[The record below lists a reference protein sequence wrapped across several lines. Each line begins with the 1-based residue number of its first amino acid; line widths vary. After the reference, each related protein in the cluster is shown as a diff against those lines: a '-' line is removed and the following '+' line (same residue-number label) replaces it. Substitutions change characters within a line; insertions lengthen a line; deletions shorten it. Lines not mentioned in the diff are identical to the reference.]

1 LSPATPIITLGEPLI
16 ELSEIDSTNMYAMEQ
31 IHAQKALSGSVY
43 QTDFQTNGKGQ
54 HGRIWESHRGEN
66 LLCTYV
72 LELNALK
79 QGKNWVPSEQ
89 LGLSA
94 AVALGTQAF
103 FMEFAGEETKIK
115 KPNDIYWRDRKAGG
129 ILIENMVKSD
139 RWGKAI
145 IGMGININQTTF
157 DTIEGKPVSLKQI
170 TGKSFDPIS
179 LAKELCQHLEHR
191 FLVLENKPFDQLLSA
206 YNDQLYKKDELVPFK
221 RNNIQFQAKV
231 NGVDKDG
238 HLLIMHG
245 VEERI
250 RFGEITWLL

>member
-1 LSPATPIITLGEPLI
+1 MSPATPIITLGEPLI

-66 LLCTYV
+66 LLCTYI

-94 AVALGTQAF
+94 AVALGVQAF

-129 ILIENMVKSD
+129 ILIENIVRGTD
-139 RWGKAI
+139 WNWTV
-145 IGMGININQTTF
+145 IGIGLNINQTQF
-157 DTIEGKPVSLKQI
+157 SNEAGKPVSLKQI
-170 TGKSFDPIS
+170 TGKQWDIKAMQKK
-179 LAKELCQHLEHR
+179 LA
-191 FLVLENKPFDQLLSA
+191 DTLSA
-206 YNDQLYKKDELVPFK
+206 SLNLWLTDGELLTLQKMELQLIKIKSE
-221 RNNIQFQAKV
+221 
-231 NGVDKDG
+231 
-238 HLLIMHG
+238 
-245 VEERI
+245 
-250 RFGEITWLL
+250 

>member
-1 LSPATPIITLGEPLI
+1 MSPATPIITLGEPLI

-66 LLCTYV
+66 LLCTYI

-79 QGKNWVPSEQ
+79 KGKNWVPTEQ

-94 AVALGTQAF
+94 AVAMGAQAF

-129 ILIENMVKSD
+129 ILIENIVRGTD
-139 RWGKAI
+139 WNWTV
-145 IGMGININQTTF
+145 IGIGLNINQTHF
-157 DTIEGKPVSLKQI
+157 SNEAGKPVSLKQI
-170 TGKSFDPIS
+170 TGKDWDIKAMQKK
-179 LAKELCQHLEHR
+179 LAEA
-191 FLVLENKPFDQLLSA
+191 LSA
-206 YNDQLYKKDELVPFK
+206 SLNLWISEGEALTLQKMELQLIKIKSE
-221 RNNIQFQAKV
+221 
-231 NGVDKDG
+231 
-238 HLLIMHG
+238 
-245 VEERI
+245 
-250 RFGEITWLL
+250 

>member
-1 LSPATPIITLGEPLI
+1 MSPATPIITLGEPLI
-16 ELSEIDSTNMYAMEQ
+16 ELSQIDSTNMYAMEQ

-129 ILIENMVKSD
+129 ILIENIVRGTD
-139 RWGKAI
+139 WTWTV
-145 IGMGININQTTF
+145 IGIGLNINQTQF
-157 DTIEGKPVSLKQI
+157 SNEAGNPVSLKQI
-170 TGKSFDPIS
+170 TGKDWDIKTMQKK
-179 LAKELCQHLEHR
+179 LAEA
-191 FLVLENKPFDQLLSA
+191 LSA
-206 YNDQLYKKDELVPFK
+206 SLNLWLTEGEALTLQKMELQLIKIISE
-221 RNNIQFQAKV
+221 
-231 NGVDKDG
+231 
-238 HLLIMHG
+238 
-245 VEERI
+245 
-250 RFGEITWLL
+250 

>member
-1 LSPATPIITLGEPLI
+1 MSPATPIITLGEPLI

-66 LLCTYV
+66 LLCTYI

-94 AVALGTQAF
+94 AVALGAQAF

-129 ILIENMVKSD
+129 ILIENIVRGTD
-139 RWGKAI
+139 WTWTV
-145 IGMGININQTTF
+145 IGIGLNINQTQF
-157 DTIEGKPVSLKQI
+157 SNEAGNPVSLKQI
-170 TGKSFDPIS
+170 TGKDWDIKTMQKK
-179 LAKELCQHLEHR
+179 LAEA
-191 FLVLENKPFDQLLSA
+191 LSA
-206 YNDQLYKKDELVPFK
+206 SLNLWLTEGELLTLQKMELQLIKIKSE
-221 RNNIQFQAKV
+221 
-231 NGVDKDG
+231 
-238 HLLIMHG
+238 
-245 VEERI
+245 
-250 RFGEITWLL
+250 

>member
-1 LSPATPIITLGEPLI
+1 MSPATPIITLGEPLI
-16 ELSEIDSTNMYAMEQ
+16 ELFEIDSTNMYAMEQ

-66 LLCTYV
+66 LLCTYI

-94 AVALGTQAF
+94 AVALGAQAF

-129 ILIENMVKSD
+129 ILIENIVRGTD
-139 RWGKAI
+139 WTWTV
-145 IGMGININQTTF
+145 IGIGLNINQTRF
-157 DTIEGKPVSLKQI
+157 SNEAGNPVSLKQI
-170 TGKSFDPIS
+170 TGKDWDIKTMQKK
-179 LAKELCQHLEHR
+179 LAEA
-191 FLVLENKPFDQLLSA
+191 LSA
-206 YNDQLYKKDELVPFK
+206 SLNLWLTEGELLTLQKMELQLIKIKSE
-221 RNNIQFQAKV
+221 
-231 NGVDKDG
+231 
-238 HLLIMHG
+238 
-245 VEERI
+245 
-250 RFGEITWLL
+250 

>member
-129 ILIENMVKSD
+129 ILIENIVRGTD
-139 RWGKAI
+139 WTWTV
-145 IGMGININQTTF
+145 IGIGLNINQTQF
-157 DTIEGKPVSLKQI
+157 SNEAGNPVSLKQI
-170 TGKSFDPIS
+170 TGKDWDIKTMHKK
-179 LAKELCQHLEHR
+179 LAES
-191 FLVLENKPFDQLLSA
+191 LSA
-206 YNDQLYKKDELVPFK
+206 SLNLWLTEGELLTLQKMELQLIKIKSE
-221 RNNIQFQAKV
+221 
-231 NGVDKDG
+231 
-238 HLLIMHG
+238 
-245 VEERI
+245 
-250 RFGEITWLL
+250 

>member
-1 LSPATPIITLGEPLI
+1 MSPATPIITLGEPLI

-54 HGRIWESHRGEN
+54 HGRIWESYRGEN

-94 AVALGTQAF
+94 AVALGAQAF

-129 ILIENMVKSD
+129 ILIENIVRGID
-139 RWGKAI
+139 WNWTV
-145 IGMGININQTTF
+145 IGIGLNINQTQF
-157 DTIEGKPVSLKQI
+157 SNEAGNPVSLKQI
-170 TGKSFDPIS
+170 TGKDWDIKAMQKK
-179 LAKELCQHLEHR
+179 LAES
-191 FLVLENKPFDQLLSA
+191 LSA
-206 YNDQLYKKDELVPFK
+206 SLNLWLTEGEALTLQKMELQLIKIKSE
-221 RNNIQFQAKV
+221 
-231 NGVDKDG
+231 
-238 HLLIMHG
+238 
-245 VEERI
+245 
-250 RFGEITWLL
+250 

>member
-1 LSPATPIITLGEPLI
+1 MSPATPIITLGEPLI

-94 AVALGTQAF
+94 AVALGAQAF

-129 ILIENMVKSD
+129 ILIENIVRGTD
-139 RWGKAI
+139 WTWTV
-145 IGMGININQTTF
+145 IGIGLNINQTQF
-157 DTIEGKPVSLKQI
+157 SNEAGNPVSLKQI
-170 TGKSFDPIS
+170 TGKDWDIKTMQKK
-179 LAKELCQHLEHR
+179 LAES
-191 FLVLENKPFDQLLSA
+191 LSA
-206 YNDQLYKKDELVPFK
+206 SLNLWLTEGELLTLQKMELQLIKIKSE
-221 RNNIQFQAKV
+221 
-231 NGVDKDG
+231 
-238 HLLIMHG
+238 
-245 VEERI
+245 
-250 RFGEITWLL
+250 

>member
-1 LSPATPIITLGEPLI
+1 MSPATPIITLGEPLI

-66 LLCTYV
+66 LLCTYI

-94 AVALGTQAF
+94 AVALGSQAF

-129 ILIENMVKSD
+129 ILIENIVRGTD
-139 RWGKAI
+139 WNWTV
-145 IGMGININQTTF
+145 IGIGLNINQTQF
-157 DTIEGKPVSLKQI
+157 SNEAGKPVSLKQI
-170 TGKSFDPIS
+170 TGKHWDIKAMQKK
-179 LAKELCQHLEHR
+179 LAES
-191 FLVLENKPFDQLLSA
+191 LSA
-206 YNDQLYKKDELVPFK
+206 SLNLWLTEGEALTLQKMELQLIKIKSE
-221 RNNIQFQAKV
+221 
-231 NGVDKDG
+231 
-238 HLLIMHG
+238 
-245 VEERI
+245 
-250 RFGEITWLL
+250 

>member
-1 LSPATPIITLGEPLI
+1 MSPATPIITLGEPLI

-129 ILIENMVKSD
+129 ILIENIVRGTD
-139 RWGKAI
+139 WTWTV
-145 IGMGININQTTF
+145 IGIGLNINQTRF
-157 DTIEGKPVSLKQI
+157 SNEAGNPVSLKQI
-170 TGKSFDPIS
+170 TGKDWDIKTMQKK
-179 LAKELCQHLEHR
+179 LAEA
-191 FLVLENKPFDQLLSA
+191 LSA
-206 YNDQLYKKDELVPFK
+206 SLNLWLTEEELLTLQKMELQLIKIKSE
-221 RNNIQFQAKV
+221 
-231 NGVDKDG
+231 
-238 HLLIMHG
+238 
-245 VEERI
+245 
-250 RFGEITWLL
+250 

>member
-89 LGLSA
+89 LGLSGA
-94 AVALGTQAF
+94 IALGAQAF

-129 ILIENMVKSD
+129 ILIENIVRGTD
-139 RWGKAI
+139 WTWTV
-145 IGMGININQTTF
+145 IGIGLNINQTQF
-157 DTIEGKPVSLKQI
+157 SNEAGNPVSLKQI
-170 TGKSFDPIS
+170 TGKHWDIKAMQKK
-179 LAKELCQHLEHR
+179 LA
-191 FLVLENKPFDQLLSA
+191 DTLSA
-206 YNDQLYKKDELVPFK
+206 SLNLWLTDGELLTLQKMELQLIKIKSE
-221 RNNIQFQAKV
+221 
-231 NGVDKDG
+231 
-238 HLLIMHG
+238 
-245 VEERI
+245 
-250 RFGEITWLL
+250 

>member
-1 LSPATPIITLGEPLI
+1 MSPATPIITLGEPLI

-66 LLCTYV
+66 LLCTYI
-72 LELNALK
+72 LELNTLK

-94 AVALGTQAF
+94 AVALGAQAF

-129 ILIENMVKSD
+129 ILIENIVRGTD
-139 RWGKAI
+139 WTWTV
-145 IGMGININQTTF
+145 IGIGLNINQTQF
-157 DTIEGKPVSLKQI
+157 SNEARNPVSLKQI
-170 TGKSFDPIS
+170 TGKHWNIKAMQKK
-179 LAKELCQHLEHR
+179 LAEALSDTLNLWLTEGEALTLQKMEL
-191 FLVLENKPFDQLLSA
+191 QLIKIKS
-206 YNDQLYKKDELVPFK
+206 E
-221 RNNIQFQAKV
+221 
-231 NGVDKDG
+231 
-238 HLLIMHG
+238 
-245 VEERI
+245 
-250 RFGEITWLL
+250 

>member
-1 LSPATPIITLGEPLI
+1 MTGEPFNILPTT
-16 ELSEIDSTNMYAMEQ
+16 DSTNNHAMNEARLGQ
-31 IHAQKALSGSVY
+31 TSDGAAYFALDQY
-43 QTDFQTNGKGQ
+43 QGKGQ
-54 HGRIWESHRGEN
+54 RDKTWNSKPGEN
-66 LLCTYV
+66 IILSVIKDCSGFH
-72 LELNALK
+72 LNN
-79 QGKNWVPSEQ
+79 QFQ
-89 LGLSA
+89 LSV
-94 AVALGTQAF
+94 AVALACFDF
-103 FMEFAGEETKIK
+103 FSAYAGDETRIK
-115 KPNDIYWRDRKAGG
+115 WPNDIYWRDRKAGG

-139 RWGKAI
+139 QWDKAI
-145 IGMGININQTTF
+145 IGMGININQTSF
-157 DTIEGKPVSLKQI
+157 DKMEGKPVSLKQI
-170 TGKSFDPIS
+170 TGKTFDPIS

>member
-1 LSPATPIITLGEPLI
+1 MSPATPIITLGEPLI
-16 ELSEIDSTNMYAMEQ
+16 ELFEIDSTNMYAMEQ

-79 QGKNWVPSEQ
+79 KGKNWVPSEQ

-129 ILIENMVKSD
+129 ILIENLV
-139 RWGKAI
+139 RGAHWTWTV
-145 IGMGININQTTF
+145 IGIGLNINQTQF
-157 DTIEGKPVSLKQI
+157 SNEAGNPVSLKQI
-170 TGKSFDPIS
+170 TGKDWDIKTMQKK
-179 LAKELCQHLEHR
+179 LAES
-191 FLVLENKPFDQLLSA
+191 LSA
-206 YNDQLYKKDELVPFK
+206 SLNLWLTEGEALTLQKMEIQLIKKISE
-221 RNNIQFQAKV
+221 
-231 NGVDKDG
+231 
-238 HLLIMHG
+238 
-245 VEERI
+245 
-250 RFGEITWLL
+250 

>member
-1 LSPATPIITLGEPLI
+1 MSPATPIITLGEPLI

-66 LLCTYV
+66 LLCTYI

-94 AVALGTQAF
+94 AVALGSQAF

-129 ILIENMVKSD
+129 ILIENIVRGTD
-139 RWGKAI
+139 WTWTV
-145 IGMGININQTTF
+145 IGIGLNINQTQF
-157 DTIEGKPVSLKQI
+157 SNEAGNPVSLKQI
-170 TGKSFDPIS
+170 TGKDWDIKTMQKK
-179 LAKELCQHLEHR
+179 LAES
-191 FLVLENKPFDQLLSA
+191 LSA
-206 YNDQLYKKDELVPFK
+206 SLNLWLTEGELLTLQKMELQLIKIKSE
-221 RNNIQFQAKV
+221 
-231 NGVDKDG
+231 
-238 HLLIMHG
+238 
-245 VEERI
+245 
-250 RFGEITWLL
+250 

>member
-1 LSPATPIITLGEPLI
+1 MSPATPIITLGEPLI

-129 ILIENMVKSD
+129 ILIENIVRGTD
-139 RWGKAI
+139 WTWTV
-145 IGMGININQTTF
+145 IGIGLNINQTQF
-157 DTIEGKPVSLKQI
+157 SNEAGNPVSLKQI
-170 TGKSFDPIS
+170 TGKDWDIKTMQKK
-179 LAKELCQHLEHR
+179 LAEA
-191 FLVLENKPFDQLLSA
+191 LSA
-206 YNDQLYKKDELVPFK
+206 SLNLWLTEGELLTLQKMELQLIKIKSE
-221 RNNIQFQAKV
+221 
-231 NGVDKDG
+231 
-238 HLLIMHG
+238 
-245 VEERI
+245 
-250 RFGEITWLL
+250 

>member
-66 LLCTYV
+66 LLCTYI

-79 QGKNWVPSEQ
+79 QVKNWVPSEQ

-94 AVALGTQAF
+94 AVALGVQAF

-129 ILIENMVKSD
+129 ILIENIVRGTD
-139 RWGKAI
+139 WNWTV
-145 IGMGININQTTF
+145 IGIGLNINQTHF
-157 DTIEGKPVSLKQI
+157 SNEAGKPVSLKQI
-170 TGKSFDPIS
+170 TGKHWDIKAMQKK
-179 LAKELCQHLEHR
+179 LA
-191 FLVLENKPFDQLLSA
+191 DTLSA
-206 YNDQLYKKDELVPFK
+206 SLNLWLTEGEALTLQKMELQLIKIKSE
-221 RNNIQFQAKV
+221 
-231 NGVDKDG
+231 
-238 HLLIMHG
+238 
-245 VEERI
+245 
-250 RFGEITWLL
+250 

>member
-1 LSPATPIITLGEPLI
+1 MSPATPIITLGEPLI

-66 LLCTYV
+66 LLCTYI

-94 AVALGTQAF
+94 AVALGSQAF

-129 ILIENMVKSD
+129 ILIENIV
-139 RWGKAI
+139 RGTHWTWTV
-145 IGMGININQTTF
+145 IGIGLNINQTQF
-157 DTIEGKPVSLKQI
+157 SNEAGNPVSLKQI
-170 TGKSFDPIS
+170 TGKDWDIKTMQKK
-179 LAKELCQHLEHR
+179 LAEA
-191 FLVLENKPFDQLLSA
+191 LSA
-206 YNDQLYKKDELVPFK
+206 SLNLWLTEGELLTLQKMELQLIKIKSE
-221 RNNIQFQAKV
+221 
-231 NGVDKDG
+231 
-238 HLLIMHG
+238 
-245 VEERI
+245 
-250 RFGEITWLL
+250 

>member
-1 LSPATPIITLGEPLI
+1 
-16 ELSEIDSTNMYAMEQ
+16 MEQ

-129 ILIENMVKSD
+129 ILIENIVRGTD
-139 RWGKAI
+139 WTWTV
-145 IGMGININQTTF
+145 IGIGLNINQTQF
-157 DTIEGKPVSLKQI
+157 SNEAGNPVSLKQI
-170 TGKSFDPIS
+170 TGKDWDIKTMQKK
-179 LAKELCQHLEHR
+179 LAES
-191 FLVLENKPFDQLLSA
+191 LSA
-206 YNDQLYKKDELVPFK
+206 SLNLWLTEGELLTLQKMELQLIKIKSE
-221 RNNIQFQAKV
+221 
-231 NGVDKDG
+231 
-238 HLLIMHG
+238 
-245 VEERI
+245 
-250 RFGEITWLL
+250 

>member
-16 ELSEIDSTNMYAMEQ
+16 ELFEIDSTNMYAMEQ

-129 ILIENMVKSD
+129 ILIENIVRGTD
-139 RWGKAI
+139 WTWTV
-145 IGMGININQTTF
+145 IGIGLNINQTQF
-157 DTIEGKPVSLKQI
+157 SNEAGNPVSLKQI
-170 TGKSFDPIS
+170 TGKDWDIKTMQKK
-179 LAKELCQHLEHR
+179 LAES
-191 FLVLENKPFDQLLSA
+191 LSA
-206 YNDQLYKKDELVPFK
+206 SLNLWLTEGELLTLQKMELQLIKIKSE
-221 RNNIQFQAKV
+221 
-231 NGVDKDG
+231 
-238 HLLIMHG
+238 
-245 VEERI
+245 
-250 RFGEITWLL
+250 

>member
-1 LSPATPIITLGEPLI
+1 MSPATPIITLGEPLI

-129 ILIENMVKSD
+129 ILIENIV
-139 RWGKAI
+139 RGTHWTWTV
-145 IGMGININQTTF
+145 IGIGLNINQTQF
-157 DTIEGKPVSLKQI
+157 SNEAGNPVSLKQI
-170 TGKSFDPIS
+170 TGKDWDIKTMQKK
-179 LAKELCQHLEHR
+179 LAES
-191 FLVLENKPFDQLLSA
+191 LSA
-206 YNDQLYKKDELVPFK
+206 SLNLWLTEGELLTLQKMELQLIKIKSE
-221 RNNIQFQAKV
+221 
-231 NGVDKDG
+231 
-238 HLLIMHG
+238 
-245 VEERI
+245 
-250 RFGEITWLL
+250 

>member
-1 LSPATPIITLGEPLI
+1 MSPATPIITLGEPLI

-94 AVALGTQAF
+94 AVALGAQAF
-103 FMEFAGEETKIK
+103 FMEFAGEEAKIK

-129 ILIENMVKSD
+129 ILIENIVRGTD
-139 RWGKAI
+139 WTWTV
-145 IGMGININQTTF
+145 IGIGLNINQTRF
-157 DTIEGKPVSLKQI
+157 SNEAGNPVSLKQI
-170 TGKSFDPIS
+170 TGKDWDIKTMQKK
-179 LAKELCQHLEHR
+179 LAEA
-191 FLVLENKPFDQLLSA
+191 LSA
-206 YNDQLYKKDELVPFK
+206 SLNLWLTEGELLTLQKMELQLIKIKSE
-221 RNNIQFQAKV
+221 
-231 NGVDKDG
+231 
-238 HLLIMHG
+238 
-245 VEERI
+245 
-250 RFGEITWLL
+250 

>member
-1 LSPATPIITLGEPLI
+1 MSPATPIITLGEPLI

-66 LLCTYV
+66 LLCTYI
-72 LELNALK
+72 LELNSLK

-94 AVALGTQAF
+94 AVALGVQAF

-129 ILIENMVKSD
+129 ILIENIVRGTD
-139 RWGKAI
+139 WNWTV
-145 IGMGININQTTF
+145 IGIGLNINQTQF
-157 DTIEGKPVSLKQI
+157 SNEAGKPVSLKQI
-170 TGKSFDPIS
+170 TGKHWDIKAMQKK
-179 LAKELCQHLEHR
+179 LA
-191 FLVLENKPFDQLLSA
+191 DTLSA
-206 YNDQLYKKDELVPFK
+206 SLNLWLTEGEALTLQKMELQL
-221 RNNIQFQAKV
+221 I
-231 NGVDKDG
+231 
-238 HLLIMHG
+238 
-245 VEERI
+245 
-250 RFGEITWLL
+250 

>member
-129 ILIENMVKSD
+129 ILIENIVRGTD
-139 RWGKAI
+139 WTWTV
-145 IGMGININQTTF
+145 IGIGLNINQTQF
-157 DTIEGKPVSLKQI
+157 SNEAGNPVSLKQI
-170 TGKSFDPIS
+170 TGKDWDIKTMQKK
-179 LAKELCQHLEHR
+179 LAAS
-191 FLVLENKPFDQLLSA
+191 LSA
-206 YNDQLYKKDELVPFK
+206 SLNLWLTEGELLTLQKMELQLIKIKSE
-221 RNNIQFQAKV
+221 
-231 NGVDKDG
+231 
-238 HLLIMHG
+238 
-245 VEERI
+245 
-250 RFGEITWLL
+250 

>member
-1 LSPATPIITLGEPLI
+1 MSPATPIITLGEPLI

-54 HGRIWESHRGEN
+54 HGRIWESYRGEN

-94 AVALGTQAF
+94 AVALGAQAF

-129 ILIENMVKSD
+129 ILIENIVRGTD
-139 RWGKAI
+139 WTWTV
-145 IGMGININQTTF
+145 IGIGLNINQTQF
-157 DTIEGKPVSLKQI
+157 SNEAGNPVSLKQI
-170 TGKSFDPIS
+170 TGKDWDIKTMQKK
-179 LAKELCQHLEHR
+179 LAEA
-191 FLVLENKPFDQLLSA
+191 LSA
-206 YNDQLYKKDELVPFK
+206 SLNLWLTEGELLTLQKMELQLIKIKSE
-221 RNNIQFQAKV
+221 
-231 NGVDKDG
+231 
-238 HLLIMHG
+238 
-245 VEERI
+245 
-250 RFGEITWLL
+250 

>member
-1 LSPATPIITLGEPLI
+1 MSPATPIITLGEPLI

-66 LLCTYV
+66 LLCTYI

-94 AVALGTQAF
+94 AVALGVQAF

-129 ILIENMVKSD
+129 ILIENIVRGTD
-139 RWGKAI
+139 WTWTV
-145 IGMGININQTTF
+145 IGIGLNINQTQF
-157 DTIEGKPVSLKQI
+157 SNEAGNPVSLKQI
-170 TGKSFDPIS
+170 TGKDWDIKTMQKK
-179 LAKELCQHLEHR
+179 LAEA
-191 FLVLENKPFDQLLSA
+191 LSA
-206 YNDQLYKKDELVPFK
+206 SLNLWLTEGELLTLQKMELQLIKIKSE
-221 RNNIQFQAKV
+221 
-231 NGVDKDG
+231 
-238 HLLIMHG
+238 
-245 VEERI
+245 
-250 RFGEITWLL
+250 

>member
-1 LSPATPIITLGEPLI
+1 MSPATPIITLGEPLI

-94 AVALGTQAF
+94 AVALGAQAF

-129 ILIENMVKSD
+129 ILIENIVRGTD
-139 RWGKAI
+139 WTWTV
-145 IGMGININQTTF
+145 IGIGLNINQTQF
-157 DTIEGKPVSLKQI
+157 SNEAGNPVSLKQI
-170 TGKSFDPIS
+170 TGKDWDIKAMQKK
-179 LAKELCQHLEHR
+179 LAES
-191 FLVLENKPFDQLLSA
+191 LSA
-206 YNDQLYKKDELVPFK
+206 SLNLWLTEGELLTLQKMELQLIKIKSE
-221 RNNIQFQAKV
+221 
-231 NGVDKDG
+231 
-238 HLLIMHG
+238 
-245 VEERI
+245 
-250 RFGEITWLL
+250 